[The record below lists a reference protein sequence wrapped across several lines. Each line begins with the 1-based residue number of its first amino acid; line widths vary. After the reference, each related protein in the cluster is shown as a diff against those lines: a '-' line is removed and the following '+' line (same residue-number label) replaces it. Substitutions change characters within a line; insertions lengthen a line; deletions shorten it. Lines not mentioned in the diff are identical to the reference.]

1 MLPDSTSPSRQV
13 RRVLN
18 QTSTAWVVLGVS
30 LILTVISWQF
40 SAHAFFKRGQ
50 DRFLF
55 RIEKETVTLISRMQ
69 AYEQVLLGARALFA
83 ASDEVTRGD
92 WYAYV
97 EGLSINE
104 NLPGIQGTGY
114 AQLVRAEDKAS
125 HLQTVRA
132 QGFPYYDIEPKG
144 DRETFTPI
152 VYLEPFDERNRRAFG
167 FDMFSDPVRREAMER
182 ARDTGWPAL
191 SGKVTLVQET
201 QEDVQP
207 GFLIYL
213 PVYHNQMPQDSVAQR
228 RAALLGFVYSPF
240 RAHDLMRG
248 LFGERDEDTEIEL
261 FDGTPAPANLLFST
275 SQKVRK
281 ARHNA
286 DKQIRIG
293 GREWTLRFHSRP
305 EYEIATVSVQP
316 WIILFGGTA
325 LNLLLFAVMFSNARH
340 VKRMDAAA
348 LTLAQSRDRYLNL
361 VDNVPGTV
369 FRSEPKS
376 TWRFHHLS
384 PSIGALTGEPA
395 DAFLE
400 GRVSYARFIHPDD
413 TAGVKSSIDAAL
425 RAGTP
430 YEVEYRIRQQ
440 NGRLRWVSERGR
452 TSYDDSGKAQ
462 WIDGVII
469 DITERKLAETAIREL
484 AFYDPLTRLPNRRL
498 LDDRLRHALLAS
510 ERSRCCGA
518 VLFIDLDNFKPLNDN
533 HGHEVGDM
541 MLCEVAHRLYD
552 AVRESDTVARLGGD
566 EFVVMIENLGM
577 DCSEATVKAC
587 QVANKILTALN
598 REYRLGEHVHCST
611 PSIGLTTF
619 CGLGRSAGQLIRE
632 ADHAM
637 YRAKEAGRNTVRV
650 FEYDSTAAGDEA
662 SGKRCAPPGQTSG
675 SDAATADPEPKGPQ

>member
-1 MLPDSTSPSRQV
+1 MPPDSTSPSRQV

-18 QTSTAWVVLGVS
+18 QTSTAWAVLGVS
-30 LILTVISWQF
+30 LILTIIFWQF
-40 SAHAFFKRGQ
+40 SAHAFTKRGQ

-55 RIEKETVTLISRMQ
+55 RIEKETVTLVARMR

-83 ASDEVTRGD
+83 ASDEVTRKD
-92 WYAYV
+92 WHAYV
-97 EGLSINE
+97 EGLAIDE
-104 NLPGIQGTGY
+104 KLPGIQGTGF
-114 AQLVRAEDKAS
+114 AEIVRTEDMTQY
-125 HLQTVRA
+125 LQAIRA
-132 QGFPYYDIEPKG
+132 QGFPHYDIEPPG
-144 DRETFTPI
+144 NRALYTPI
-152 VYLEPFDERNRRAFG
+152 AYLEPVDERNQRAFG
-167 FDMFSDPVRREAMER
+167 YDMYSDPVRREAMER
-182 ARDTGWPAL
+182 ARDTGSAAL
-191 SGKVTLVQET
+191 TGKVTLVQET
-201 QEDVQP
+201 QDDVQP

-213 PVYHNQMPQDSVAQR
+213 PVYHNRMPQDSVAQR

-248 LFGERDEDTEIEL
+248 IFGAWDEDTEIEL
-261 FDGTPAPANLLFST
+261 FDGTPVPANLLFST

-281 ARHNA
+281 ARHNV
-286 DKQIRIG
+286 DKRIEIG

-305 EYEIATVSVQP
+305 EYEIATTSVQP

-369 FRSEPKS
+369 FRSEPKP
-376 TWRFHHLS
+376 TWHFHHLS
-384 PSIGALTGEPA
+384 PSVGALAGEAA

-400 GRVSYARFIHPDD
+400 GRVAYARFIHPDD
-413 TAGVKSSIDAAL
+413 IAGVKTSIGAAL

-440 NGRLRWVSERGR
+440 NGRLRWVNERGR
-452 TSYDDSGKAQ
+452 TSYDEAGEAQ

-469 DITERKLAETAIREL
+469 DVTERKLAETAIRAL
-484 AFYDPLTRLPNRRL
+484 AFYDPLTHLPNRRL
-498 LDDRLRHALLAS
+498 LDDRLRHALVAS

-541 MLCEVAHRLYD
+541 MLCEVAQRLRD

-577 DCSEATVKAC
+577 DCSEATAKAC
-587 QVANKILTALN
+587 QVANKILIALN
-598 REYRLGEHVHCST
+598 HEYRLGEHVHCST

-619 CGLGRSAGQLIRE
+619 CGQGRGAGQLIRE

-650 FEYDSTAAGDEA
+650 FEYDPTAAGDES
-662 SGKRCAPPGQTSG
+662 SGKRCAPLGQTSG
-675 SDAATADPEPKGPQ
+675 SDDTAPKGPQ